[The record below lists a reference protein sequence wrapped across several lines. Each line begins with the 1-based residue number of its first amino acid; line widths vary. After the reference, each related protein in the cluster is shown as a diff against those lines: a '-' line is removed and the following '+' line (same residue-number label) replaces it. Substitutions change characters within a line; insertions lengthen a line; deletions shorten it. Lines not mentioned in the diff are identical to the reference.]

1 LDLSQRDKLFGM
13 GGLIHTFTESV
24 AKIGQSEAWKKKLN
38 SNRLIFDLKLTAE
51 ISANLIK
58 VKGPFTILTEV
69 DHRGARPSRIIGA
82 APTVF

>member
-1 LDLSQRDKLFGM
+1 MDIMKKFSDLRRP
-13 GGLIHTFTESV
+13 E
-24 AKIGQSEAWKKKLN
+24 KKLD

-69 DHRGARPSRIIGA
+69 DHRV
-82 APTVF
+82 TVTLEID